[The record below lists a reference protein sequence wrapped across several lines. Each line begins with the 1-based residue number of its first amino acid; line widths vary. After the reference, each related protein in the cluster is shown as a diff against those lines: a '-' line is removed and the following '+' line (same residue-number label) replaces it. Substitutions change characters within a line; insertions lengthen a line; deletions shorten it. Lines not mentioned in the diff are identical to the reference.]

1 MTLKIN
7 HQTDDELVL
16 HYRTS
21 GDKMAVGELYKRYS
35 LMCFAVCNKYLKN
48 EEAARDAAMS
58 IFEKLFEDLRKHEI
72 QNFKSW
78 LHSVCRN
85 HSLMQLRKKE
95 MKMSKNTVHINDEN
109 TFMELESF
117 LHQDI
122 TELDKEQ
129 KLQTLEEAINKL
141 KDKQRECIELFYLQQ
156 KSYDE
161 ICQLTGYS
169 NNDVKS
175 NIQNGKRN
183 LKILLGNKEFILWL
197 TLLTWTSNLA

>member
-16 HYRTS
+16 NYRAS
-21 GDKMAVGELYKRYS
+21 GDKMAVGELFKRHS

-48 EEAARDAAMS
+48 EEAAQDAAMS
-58 IFEKLFEDLRKHEI
+58 IFEKLFEDLKKHEV

-78 LHSVCRN
+78 LYSVCRN
-85 HSLMQLRKKE
+85 YSLMQLRRLE
-95 MKMSKNTVHINDEN
+95 TKMSKNKLYLDDE
-109 TFMELESF
+109 TSFMELENF

-122 TELDKEQ
+122 TESDKEH
-129 KLQTLEEAINKL
+129 KLQLLEKAINEL

-161 ICQLTGYS
+161 ICQLTGYT